1 MASDLSNL
9 SNDVKLFMKRLTA
22 ERHYALNDRTINL
35 LMKGNIDM
43 TASTSMKDGGND
55 AKGSDEDIVDLL
67 EIETNVSDNPKNN
80 RQQSNSAIITWEVVS
95 PFLNRTNK
103 YDFFQISG
111 TCHLSFTMLAMM
123 VVSIKLE

>member
-9 SNDVKLFMKRLTA
+9 SNDVKLFMKLLTA

-35 LMKGNIDM
+35 LLKGNIDM

-67 EIETNVSDNPKNN
+67 DIEKEVELFVIDKNKT
-80 RQQSNSAIITWEVVS
+80 RSGGA
-95 PFLNRTNK
+95 
-103 YDFFQISG
+103 FF
-111 TCHLSFTMLAMM
+111 HL
-123 VVSIKLE
+123 